1 MHATVTAAE
10 GAQVRNVEVSA
21 IDQELVLLETMKT
34 LLETAMRS
42 LAGGEALPLL
52 EVSRHIVQTAQE
64 LTEFSLRMGALPWS
78 EEAQQQ
84 RRKLLA
90 ELCQQRAFCRA
101 MLRRWRRSIA
111 LRQQLLRLQSEP
123 LPYTESVGRNWS

>member
-1 MHATVTAAE
+1 MPPTVIAAE
-10 GAQVRNVEVSA
+10 ATRAPDVVISPM
-21 IDQELVLLETMKT
+21 DQELVLLETMKA
-34 LLETAMRS
+34 LLETATRS

-52 EVSRHIVQTAQE
+52 EVSRHIGQTAQE
-64 LTEFSLRMGALPWS
+64 LTEFSLRMGALPWT
-78 EEAQQQ
+78 EETQQQ

-101 MLRRWRRSIA
+101 MLRRWRRSIV

-123 LPYTESVGRNWS
+123 LPYTESIEQSWS

>member
-1 MHATVTAAE
+1 M
-10 GAQVRNVEVSA
+10 
-21 IDQELVLLETMKT
+21 DQELVLLETMKA
-34 LLETAMRS
+34 LLETATRS
-42 LAGGEALPLL
+42 LAEGEALPLL
-52 EVSRHIVQTAQE
+52 EVSRHIGQTAQQ
-64 LTEFSLRMGALPWS
+64 LSEFSQRMGALPWS

-123 LPYTESVGRNWS
+123 LPYTESIGRRWS

>member
-1 MHATVTAAE
+1 MT
-10 GAQVRNVEVSA
+10 SA
-21 IDQELVLLETMKT
+21 IATAPGAGLPNAGLSPTEQELVLLETMKT
-34 LLETAMRS
+34 LLETAARS
-42 LAGGEALPLL
+42 LAGGEAMPLL
-52 EVSRHIVQTAQE
+52 EVSRHIGQTAEE
-64 LTEFSLRMGALPWS
+64 LTAFSLRMGALPWT

-123 LPYTESVGRNWS
+123 GSYTECIEQNWS